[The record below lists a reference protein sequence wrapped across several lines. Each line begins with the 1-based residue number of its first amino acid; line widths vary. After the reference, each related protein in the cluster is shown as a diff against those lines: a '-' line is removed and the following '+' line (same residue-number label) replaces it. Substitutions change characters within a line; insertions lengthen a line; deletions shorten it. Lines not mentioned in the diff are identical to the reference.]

1 MNASS
6 QDRRGRT
13 KHLALASSEGAPVA
27 TVAAQ
32 AAPLPYAGSAA
43 GQISVYAGYLG
54 ARDDGSLQVVHNGAV
69 LPVQMASSCLL
80 QAQAADLVAYVL
92 VGETG
97 YVVHVLKTAAS
108 QEAPPRVQLPP
119 DAELAVGAGTLT
131 LSAPRI
137 AVQTP
142 ALQVD
147 TERTEFRAREAQMLA
162 ERAFS
167 VVGALD
173 AVWTS
178 VKMAGT
184 LWRSVFDRHESHAQ
198 HHLRMSE
205 GSDAVKA
212 PIVDVQA
219 DTLASTRAENV
230 AVDAKTLVKLRGG
243 QVHIG

>member
-1 MNASS
+1 MNASPE
-6 QDRRGRT
+6 DRRGRT
-13 KHLALASSEGAPVA
+13 KHLALASSKGASVESI
-27 TVAAQ
+27 AA
-32 AAPLPYAGSAA
+32 AAPLPHIGSAA
-43 GQISVYAGYLG
+43 GQIALHAGYLG
-54 ARDDGSLQVVHNGAV
+54 AREDGSLQVVHNGAV
-69 LPVQMASSCLL
+69 LPVQLASSCLL

-97 YVVHVLKTAAS
+97 YVVHVLKAAAS
-108 QEAPPRVQLPP
+108 NEMPPRVQLPP
-119 DAELAVGAGTLT
+119 DAQLAVGAGTLT
-131 LSAPRI
+131 LSAPEI
-137 AVQTP
+137 ALQTP
-142 ALQVD
+142 ALKVD
-147 TERTEFRAREAQMLA
+147 TERTEFRAREAQVVA

-198 HHLRMSE
+198 HHLRVSE
-205 GSDAVKA
+205 GTDAVKA

-230 AVDAKTLVKLRGG
+230 AIDAKTLVKLRGG